1 MTSGRAARA
10 ALLVVPAAFFAVF
23 FVYPVASILGRGL
36 APDGHFELGPVLDV
50 FRDDGLRE
58 VVWFTVWQAALSTV
72 ITVVVALPCA
82 YVIARYD
89 FPGKRL
95 LRAAL
100 VVPFVLPTVVVGS
113 AFLGLLG
120 DGGPLR
126 ALGLEQS
133 VTAIVVANMFFNYA
147 VVVRVVGGL
156 WSHLDPRHE
165 ETARMLGAGRLQAFV
180 AVTLPALRP
189 ALVAA
194 ASITF
199 LFCFTSFGVVLIL
212 GGPGYSTL
220 DVEIYR
226 QTAQLLDLPTA
237 AALSIV
243 QLVAVVTMLAVT
255 GRIERRHG
263 HALQLR
269 AAGDV
274 ARRPRNTRERATIT
288 GILSTSALLLGA
300 PIAVLVERSFHP
312 EGGYGFGFYRAL
324 SDLHRDSTLFVSPVE
339 AIRNSL
345 VFAAVATAIALV
357 VGGLV
362 AFALA
367 RPGRGRHGTGRGLDA
382 LLLVPLGTS
391 AVTIGFGFIIALDH
405 PPIDLRTSPWLIPI
419 AQALVAAPFVAWV
432 MLPVLRSIDPRLR
445 DTAALLGAPPRRVW
459 REIDLPIAARALLVA
474 AGFAFAISL
483 GEFGATLFIAR
494 PDSPTLPVV
503 IYRLLGLPGALN
515 FGAAMAASVILMA
528 LTTVAILAIERFR
541 VGAVGEF

>member
-1 MTSGRAARA
+1 M
-10 ALLVVPAAFFAVF
+10 
-23 FVYPVASILGRGL
+23 
-36 APDGHFELGPVLDV
+36 
-50 FRDDGLRE
+50 
-58 VVWFTVWQAALSTV
+58 
-72 ITVVVALPCA
+72 
-82 YVIARYD
+82 
-89 FPGKRL
+89 
-95 LRAAL
+95 
-100 VVPFVLPTVVVGS
+100 
-113 AFLGLLG
+113 
-120 DGGPLR
+120 
-126 ALGLEQS
+126 
-133 VTAIVVANMFFNYA
+133 
-147 VVVRVVGGL
+147 
-156 WSHLDPRHE
+156 
-165 ETARMLGAGRLQAFV
+165 
-180 AVTLPALRP
+180 
-189 ALVAA
+189 
-194 ASITF
+194 
-199 LFCFTSFGVVLIL
+199 
-212 GGPGYSTL
+212 
-220 DVEIYR
+220 
-226 QTAQLLDLPTA
+226 
-237 AALSIV
+237 
-243 QLVAVVTMLAVT
+243 
-255 GRIERRHG
+255 
-263 HALQLR
+263 
-269 AAGDV
+269 
-274 ARRPRNTRERATIT
+274 
-288 GILSTSALLLGA
+288 GILATTALLLGA
-300 PIAVLVERSFHP
+300 PIAVLVERSLHP

-324 SDLHRDSTLFVSPVE
+324 SELHRDSTLFVSPVE

-367 RPGRGRHGTGRGLDA
+367 RPGGGRHGTGRGLDA

-419 AQALVAAPFVAWV
+419 AQALIAAPFVAWV

-459 REIDLPIAARALLVA
+459 REIDLPIAASALLVA

>member
-1 MTSGRAARA
+1 MSVRLTRGL
-10 ALLVVPAAFFAVF
+10 LLVLPLAFFAVF
-23 FVYPVASILGRGL
+23 FVYPMASIVGRGL
-36 APDGHFELGPVLDV
+36 TPGGTLDLSPIADV
-50 FRDDGLRE
+50 FGDEGLRH
-58 VVWFTVWQAALSTV
+58 VLWFTLWQAALSTA

-82 YVIARYD
+82 YVLARYE

-95 LRAAL
+95 VRAAL

-113 AFLGLLG
+113 AFLGILG
-120 DGGPLR
+120 DGGPL
-126 ALGLEQS
+126 ASLGLEQS
-133 VTAIVVANMFFNYA
+133 VTAIVLANVFFNYA
-147 VVVRVVGGL
+147 VIVRIVGGL
-156 WSHLDPRHE
+156 WAHLDPRQE
-165 ETARMLGAGRLQAFV
+165 ESARVLGAGPWQTFWST
-180 AVTLPALRP
+180 TLPALRP
-189 ALVAA
+189 AIAA
-194 ASITF
+194 ATSITF
-199 LFCFTSFGVVLIL
+199 LFTFTSFGVVLIL
-212 GGPGYSTL
+212 GGPSHSTL

-243 QLVAVVTMLAVT
+243 QLVTVVTMLVVT

-269 AAGDV
+269 SAVDV
-274 ARRPRNTRERATIT
+274 ARRPRTGRERATV
-288 GILSTSALLLGA
+288 GLILGGTALFLGA
-300 PIAVLVERSFHP
+300 PLAVLIERSLHP

-324 SDLHRDSTLFVSPVE
+324 SDLHQDSTLFVSPAE

-345 VFAAVATAIALV
+345 GFAVIATLLALV

-367 RPGRGRHGTGRGLDA
+367 SRGPVHDGQTRGFDA

-391 AVTIGFGFIIALDH
+391 AVTIGFGFLIALDH
-405 PPIDLRTSPWLIPI
+405 PPVDLRASPWLVPI

-445 DTAALLGAPPRRVW
+445 DAASVLGASPARVW
-459 REIDLPIAARALLVA
+459 REIDLPIAMRALLVA

-494 PDSPTLPVV
+494 PDYPTLPVV
-503 IYRLLGLPGALN
+503 IFRLLGLPGALN
-515 FGAAMAASVILMA
+515 FGAAMSASVILMA
-528 LTTVAILAIERFR
+528 LTTIAILAIERFR
-541 VGAVGEF
+541 VGALGEF